1 MKKCTGPCGRELD
14 ESEFYVKDKKS
25 GRRFARCKTC
35 HNKQSQADYHGPKH
49 AERLEQRKQYGKK
62 HRTERTAY
70 VREWRKANP
79 EKNREIGQRSDAV
92 RKGDPVRRVKKRGYA
107 ATYRRKHADA
117 IAAYNEAYRERNR
130 MVLRLRYRMWCQA
143 NPDAYEAIRLRWR
156 RANRATVNAATHRR
170 RALLRG
176 CAGTWTAEEW
186 AALKEAQDHTCLA
199 CGLREPEILLTPDHV
214 HPLAKGGD
222 NTLLNLQGL
231 CGSCNSQKGVG
242 TTDLRD
248 DALATFLADV
258 LKYGIEAGDVVP
270 PDARFDGDDEPDE
283 SVAAPVGSPAGAAVD
298 DLPLSGN
305 RKLWEHLDEA
315 GRSRYADRVVQ
326 HYREA
331 GYPHYRLDETQKREQ
346 VRQLLAYRE
355 RAVVAD
361 TPQGGVILTGGHGLG
376 LCWGYHPHAAAVRC
390 NNRRTPMETFD
401 CDRWFHSAITRR
413 LSRGD
418 YLSDSG
424 VRKALRTAP
433 GVQAVSNFRP
443 TAAMAIYGRFRRPGG
458 LAVWDMSAGYGG
470 RLLGAW
476 ASGDVRRY
484 VGTDPCVPT
493 YAGLNAMHDDLAG
506 LKLLPEMMVD
516 LHRVGSEA
524 FEPAPGSLDLC
535 FTSPPYFTTED
546 YGDEPGQS
554 FRKFPK
560 YADWLDGFLG
570 ATLRNCW
577 SGLRPGGVLSLNVA
591 NVKSAPHLERDTV
604 ATAEKVGFRPVETLR
619 LALAHLTAGGHKFE
633 PVFVFARD

>member
-258 LKYGIEAGDVVP
+258 LKYGID
-270 PDARFDGDDEPDE
+270 FDGDGHIDMANNPADVIG
-283 SVAAPVGSPAGAAVD
+283 SVAHYLAEHGWQRGQPTHYPVKPPVD
-298 DLPLSGN
+298 T
-305 RKLWEHLDEA
+305 
-315 GRSRYADRVVQ
+315 ADR
-326 HYREA
+326 A
-331 GYPHYRLDETQKREQ
+331 A
-346 VRQLLAYRE
+346 LLAAAEPLRAQIRALVVELHKMRPTRRPVTMQQAAAWRRFQKAMGGDGYFVE
-355 RAVVAD
+355 YASVGEIADAVVD
-361 TPQGGVILTGGHGLG
+361 LILKGEG
-376 LCWGYHPHAAAVRC
+376 
-390 NNRRTPMETFD
+390 
-401 CDRWFHSAITRR
+401 
-413 LSRGD
+413 
-418 YLSDSG
+418 
-424 VRKALRTAP
+424 K
-433 GVQAVSNFRP
+433 
-443 TAAMAIYGRFRRPGG
+443 
-458 LAVWDMSAGYGG
+458 
-470 RLLGAW
+470 
-476 ASGDVRRY
+476 
-484 VGTDPCVPT
+484 
-493 YAGLNAMHDDLAG
+493 
-506 LKLLPEMMVD
+506 
-516 LHRVGSEA
+516 
-524 FEPAPGSLDLC
+524 
-535 FTSPPYFTTED
+535 
-546 YGDEPGQS
+546 
-554 FRKFPK
+554 
-560 YADWLDGFLG
+560 
-570 ATLRNCW
+570 
-577 SGLRPGGVLSLNVA
+577 
-591 NVKSAPHLERDTV
+591 
-604 ATAEKVGFRPVETLR
+604 
-619 LALAHLTAGGHKFE
+619 
-633 PVFVFARD
+633 